1 MRLDLSNGGK
11 MAPLTF
17 SLEWD
22 CWHLGLLAIE
32 YEETGKELDR
42 GGPGNHNITTTPHP
56 L

>member
-1 MRLDLSNGGK
+1 MEHRDEIGPINGGK

-22 CWHLGLLAIE
+22 CWHLGLWAIE

-42 GGPGNHNITTTPHP
+42 GVPVIVI
-56 L
+56 